1 MGKVWR
7 EGRGGGG
14 ARRVE
19 WRHGRIMKGGNVRRM
34 EGEGRDWGNIRS
46 GWEGRGKDVSKETE
60 RGRGGVWE

>member
-19 WRHGRIMKGGNVRRM
+19 WRHGRIMRGGNVRRM
-34 EGEGRDWGNIRS
+34 EGEGRDWEYEERVGR
-46 GWEGRGKDVSKETE
+46 EGK
-60 RGRGGVWE
+60 